1 MVGIDDIPQ
10 ASNSLPRLLTVA
22 LPKRRMAREAAEL
35 LLRSVRSGK
44 QPRPDLLLLSPELV
58 VRSSSAPAPIC

>member
-1 MVGIDDIPQ
+1 
-10 ASNSLPRLLTVA
+10 
-22 LPKRRMAREAAEL
+22 MAREAAEL